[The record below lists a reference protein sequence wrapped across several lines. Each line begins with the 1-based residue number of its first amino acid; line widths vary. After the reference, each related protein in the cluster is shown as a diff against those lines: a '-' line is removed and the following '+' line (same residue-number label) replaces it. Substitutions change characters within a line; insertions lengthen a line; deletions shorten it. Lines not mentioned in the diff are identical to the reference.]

1 MYHIVKSGM
10 FLWKWLYCSWRH
22 HRDKCYSRVDIPEG
36 EPGANSWHCAKC
48 HPCGEGF
55 DLILGYRIDW
65 DKNDNEVKLPLN
77 WRQQLIHAR
86 WEKKRKQPNS
96 QH

>member
-1 MYHIVKSGM
+1 MYHIVKFGM

-22 HRDKCYSRVDIPEG
+22 RRDDKCYPRVDIPEG
-36 EPGANSWHCAKC
+36 EPGANYWHCTKC

-55 DLILGYRIDW
+55 DLALGYRTDW

-77 WRQQLIHAR
+77 WKQQLIHDR
-86 WEKKRKQPNS
+86 WKKNGTIKGV
-96 QH
+96 